1 MKTLA
6 DMDIW
11 QINESGL
18 KIFSIED
25 LQNAA
30 EKSVQ
35 FSKVVKMARE
45 IDVGV
50 AVPPPPPPPPPFSQS
65 GPLMHSPAPQEA
77 RRSATSGV
85 KKLKPTARSDRT
97 A

>member
-1 MKTLA
+1 MIYPYPFLSLEALTN
-6 DMDIW
+6 IISF

-50 AVPPPPPPPPPFSQS
+50 EFTL
-65 GPLMHSPAPQEA
+65 GI
-77 RRSATSGV
+77 
-85 KKLKPTARSDRT
+85 
-97 A
+97 

>member
-1 MKTLA
+1 MHFPTVFQKIIDVL
-6 DMDIW
+6 IFSS
-11 QINESGL
+11 QLNESGL

-50 AVPPPPPPPPPFSQS
+50 EFTL
-65 GPLMHSPAPQEA
+65 GI
-77 RRSATSGV
+77 
-85 KKLKPTARSDRT
+85 
-97 A
+97 

>member
-1 MKTLA
+1 MVSDYIAYA
-6 DMDIW
+6 DIC
-11 QINESGL
+11 QVNNSGL

-35 FSKVVKMARE
+35 FSKLVKMGRE

-50 AVPPPPPPPPPFSQS
+50 EFNL
-65 GPLMHSPAPQEA
+65 GI
-77 RRSATSGV
+77 
-85 KKLKPTARSDRT
+85 
-97 A
+97 

>member
-1 MKTLA
+1 M
-6 DMDIW
+6 
-11 QINESGL
+11 

-35 FSKVVKMARE
+35 FSKVVKMGEFARIAITICRFTNGCIARD

-50 AVPPPPPPPPPFSQS
+50 EFNL
-65 GPLMHSPAPQEA
+65 GL
-77 RRSATSGV
+77 
-85 KKLKPTARSDRT
+85 
-97 A
+97 